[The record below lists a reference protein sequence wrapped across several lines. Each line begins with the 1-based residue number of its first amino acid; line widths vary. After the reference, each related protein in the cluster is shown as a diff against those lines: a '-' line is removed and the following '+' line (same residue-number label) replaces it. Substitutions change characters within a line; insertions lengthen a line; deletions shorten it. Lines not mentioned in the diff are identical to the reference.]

1 MDGYIGYILY
11 QRADVIH
18 GVQID
23 DVWKEK
29 SRERGPRPYLPHS
42 SLYSL
47 MLPQD
52 GPVTVFIYKM
62 DLEIS
67 P

>member
-1 MDGYIGYILY
+1 MLSTVF
-11 QRADVIH
+11 RLMMCE
-18 GVQID
+18 
-23 DVWKEK
+23 KEK

-42 SLYSL
+42 SVYSL
-47 MLPQD
+47 MLPQV